1 MPTSPEPEPESAG
14 APTPAT
20 RRNPVARVRERT
32 ERSLVGLHALR
43 RRNRMIDVGFRTWER
58 DARVGGGVL
67 AAALAFRIFL
77 FLVPFV
83 FVAVSLVPISAEAAG
98 STTREVTDRFGIAGL
113 AGRALRGTASMSPTG
128 RLWLLLGT
136 IVALVLATRA
146 LLRVLSV
153 VHGLAWHL
161 PLDQIGKPRTVRD
174 GTVTILGT
182 TGIVLLGA
190 LAAGLRDNL
199 GVLGILPVALDW
211 TVVGVLWF
219 LVLLYLP
226 HAGARWRDLVPGA
239 VLFAVGTWALQILTV
254 VWYVRVLDQRS
265 TAFGA
270 IGVALTLMA
279 WSYLLGRI
287 VVTGANLNVVLVEHR
302 PAETGTD
309 TTPG

>member
-1 MPTSPEPEPESAG
+1 
-14 APTPAT
+14 
-20 RRNPVARVRERT
+20 
-32 ERSLVGLHALR
+32 
-43 RRNRMIDVGFRTWER
+43 MIDVGFRTWER
-58 DARVGGGVL
+58 DTRVGGGVL
-67 AAALAFRIFL
+67 ASALAFRIFL

-98 STTREVTDRFGIAGL
+98 STTKEVTDRFGIAGL
-113 AGRALRGTASMSPTG
+113 AGRALKGTSSMSSAG
-128 RLWLLLGT
+128 RVWLLLGT
-136 IVALVLATRA
+136 LVALVLATRA
-146 LLRVLSV
+146 LLRVLVV
-153 VHGLAWHL
+153 VHGLAWRL
-161 PLDQIGKPRTVRD
+161 PLDRIAPLRTVRD
-174 GTVTILGT
+174 GAVTIFGT

-199 GVLGILPVALDW
+199 GIFGIVPVALDW

-239 VLFAVGTWALQILTV
+239 VLFALGTWALQILTL

-270 IGVALTLMA
+270 IGVSLTLMA

-287 VVTGANLNVVLVEHR
+287 VVTGANLNVALAEHR
-302 PAETGTD
+302 RGDGGRETGGD
-309 TTPG
+309 VGSGPG